1 MNAPAGGQQTGQV
14 FDSSHSPV
22 ALEVI
27 GLSKYFGALMALEGV
42 SFRLRQG
49 SFHALLGGNGAGK
62 STLVKC
68 VMGYQPVDHGTV
80 LIGNRECVIESA
92 RDAHRH
98 GLGMVYQHFTLV
110 PDMTVLEN
118 LVLSRLPIP
127 LTIAWKKEQQR
138 LETLIAETPFRI
150 PLHKKAG
157 ELAAGEK
164 QKVELLKQLFLQ
176 PEILIL
182 DEPTSVLTPQEA
194 DGILGMLKER
204 TRSHGLTVLIITHKF
219 REVMNYADA
228 VSVLRR
234 GKLIYS
240 GPLAGNTPAMLA
252 ELMIGNE
259 AIARIGERTRG
270 EKGPVKLAINHL
282 SASSDTGALAVDRLS
297 LNLHGG
303 EIVGIAGVS
312 GNGQRE
318 LVQVLSGQRKP
329 DQGGICIGDLPYA
342 GTRREMARFR
352 FNCLPEEPLRNACV
366 PRMSLAGNLALRVF
380 DRPGFT
386 RWRWFIDAEAQKEH
400 AQGLIKSYR
409 IHPPEPGRRI
419 DTLSGGNVQRLV
431 LARELSGQADMLI
444 VANPCFGLDF
454 AAASEVRKQLM
465 QARNN
470 GAAVLLVS
478 EDLDEL
484 LELSDRIAV
493 MFEGRLIYEAPIAEA
508 DLDEI
513 GLKMAGH

>member
-1 MNAPAGGQQTGQV
+1 MNDLACRREVRVAEPQGP
-14 FDSSHSPV
+14 S

-27 GLSKYFGALMALEGV
+27 GLSKRFGALQVLDEV
-42 SFRLRQG
+42 SLKLRQG

-68 VMGYQPVDHGTV
+68 IMGYQPADQGTV
-80 LIGNRECVIESA
+80 LIENRECGINST

-110 PDMTVLEN
+110 PGMTVLEN

-127 LTIAWKKEQQR
+127 KRIRWQQEKR
-138 LETLIAETPFRI
+138 HLETLMEETPFRL

-176 PEILIL
+176 PRILIL

-194 DGILGMLKER
+194 DGLLGMLKAR
-204 TRSHGLTVLIITHKF
+204 TRSGNLTVLIITHKF

-234 GKLIYS
+234 GKLAYS
-240 GPLAGNTPAMLA
+240 GPLEGKTPAVLA
-252 ELMIGNE
+252 ELMIGSE
-259 AIARIGERTRG
+259 AIAPIGARERS
-270 EKGPVKLAINHL
+270 EKGPVRLEISNL
-282 SASSDTGALAVDRLS
+282 VASGDSGTRAVDTLS
-297 LNLHGG
+297 LRLHGG
-303 EIVGIAGVS
+303 EIFGIAGVS

-318 LVQVLSGQRKP
+318 LVQVLSGQRRP
-329 DQGGICIGDLPYA
+329 DRGDIQIGGTPYVA
-342 GTRREMARFR
+342 TRREMARFR

-366 PRMSLAGNLALRVF
+366 PRMSLAENLALRIF
-380 DRPGFT
+380 DRPAFT
-386 RWRWFIDAEAQKEH
+386 RWRWFIDAKAQKHH
-400 AQGLIKSYR
+400 AQGLIARYR
-409 IHPPEPGRRI
+409 VSPPEPERRI

-431 LARELSGQADMLI
+431 LARELSGQVDLLI
-444 VANPCFGLDF
+444 AANPCFGLDF
-454 AAASEVRKQLM
+454 AAASEVRRRLM
-465 QARNN
+465 QARNR

-484 LELSDRIAV
+484 LELGDRIAV
-493 MFEGRLIYEAPIAEA
+493 MFEGRLTYEAPIAQA
-508 DLDEI
+508 DLETL
-513 GLKMAGH
+513 GLRMAGH